1 MNRSE
6 RAFKHLGVILLDLIS
21 VLISFFAAFFGYHY
35 VKIGVLPNFDT
46 YDGAYRIII
55 VLIFLTHLFY
65 AFSGESY
72 SNILHRNAVE
82 EIRGIVWHN
91 IKLLAT
97 ILIVLFFLKESATY
111 SRLILAIF
119 FALNVFFMSIFRTIY
134 KKTLL
139 RTKKGGAVNTA
150 HMLIVTEKE
159 NADALSSLLAPKAY
173 SGYELV
179 GCADKD
185 SYKSFVR
192 ENVIDEVFVSYPE
205 GEIRNEI
212 IETLVDM
219 GLTVHIDIG
228 QYFDQ
233 TPNSQMN
240 NINDRSVITTAINPM
255 TFRQKF
261 IKRLLDIIGSIFG
274 LIFTLI
280 LFIIFAPII
289 FIQSPGPIIFK
300 QKRVGKNGRIF
311 NFYKFRSMYP
321 DAEERKKEL
330 MEQNK
335 MEGLMFKMDN
345 DPRIFPIGRFL
356 RKTSLDE
363 FPQFWNVLKGDMS
376 LVGTRPPTLD
386 EYEKYSLYHA
396 SRLSIKPGI
405 TGLWQISGRSDIT
418 NFEEVVKLDREYIRN
433 FSTFEDLRIMFKT
446 IAVVFTGRGSV

>member
-6 RAFKHLGVILLDLIS
+6 SAFKHLGVILLDLIS
-21 VLISFFAAFFGYHY
+21 VTISFFAAFYGYHY
-35 VKIGVLPNFDT
+35 VKIGMLANFDM
-46 YDGAYRIII
+46 YEGAYRIII

-119 FALNVFFMSIFRTIY
+119 FVLNVFLMTCFRLIR
-134 KKTLL
+134 KHHLLKT
-139 RTKKGGAVNTA
+139 KSSSAVRNSKL
-150 HMLIVTEKE
+150 LIVCDKE
-159 NADALSSLLAPKAY
+159 HADELFRLLEPKAY
-173 SGYELV
+173 SGYELA
-179 GCADKD
+179 GTADAS
-185 SYKSFVR
+185 SYLEYIKS
-192 ENVIDEVFVSYPE
+192 NVVDEVLVSYSDE
-205 GEIRNEI
+205 KVRGQI
-212 IETLVDM
+212 IETLLDV

-228 QYFDQ
+228 QFFDE
-233 TPNSQMN
+233 TPNSRMN

-261 IKRLLDIIGSIFG
+261 IKRTIDIIGAIFG
-274 LIFTLI
+274 LLI
-280 LFIIFAPII
+280 TAVLFIFFAPII
-289 FIQSPGPIIFK
+289 LIQSPGPIIFK

-321 DAEERKKEL
+321 DAEERKKAL
-330 MEQNK
+330 MSQNK

-345 DPRIFPIGRFL
+345 DPRIFPFGRFL

-418 NFEEVVKLDREYIRN
+418 NFEDVVKLDREYIRN
-433 FSTFEDLRIMFKT
+433 FSTFEDLRIMLKT
-446 IAVVFTGRGSV
+446 VTVVFTGRGSV

>member
-1 MNRSE
+1 MTQGE
-6 RAFKHLGVILLDLIS
+6 KTFKYIDFILLDLIS
-21 VLISFFAAFFGYHY
+21 VAISFFAAFYGYHY
-35 VKIGVLPNFDT
+35 VKLHHFANFDM

-55 VLIFLTHLFY
+55 ALIFLIHLFY
-65 AFSGESY
+65 AFSGDIY
-72 SNILHRNAVE
+72 TDILRRNSVE
-82 EIRGIVWHN
+82 EVRGIVWHN

-119 FALNVFFMSIFRTIY
+119 FIFDVLLMTFCR
-134 KKTLL
+134 LL
-139 RTKKGGAVNTA
+139 RKHHLLKAKSSSAIRNSKL
-150 HMLIVTEKE
+150 LIVCDKE
-159 NADALSSLLAPKAY
+159 HADELCKLLEPKAY
-173 SGYELV
+173 SGYELA
-179 GCADKD
+179 GTADAS
-185 SYKSFVR
+185 SYLEYIKS
-192 ENVIDEVFVSYPE
+192 NVVDEVLVSYSDEKVRGPV
-205 GEIRNEI
+205 
-212 IETLVDM
+212 IETLLDV

-228 QYFDQ
+228 QFFEEA
-233 TPNSQMN
+233 PNSRMN

-261 IKRLLDIIGSIFG
+261 IKRTIDIIGAIFG
-274 LIFTLI
+274 LLFTAI
-280 LFIIFAPII
+280 LFIFFAPII
-289 FIQSPGPIIFK
+289 LIQSPGPIIFK
-300 QKRVGKNGRIF
+300 QKRVGKNGRVF

-321 DAEERKKEL
+321 DAEERKKAL
-330 MEQNK
+330 MSQNK

-345 DPRIFPIGRFL
+345 DPRIFPFGRFL

-418 NFEEVVKLDREYIRN
+418 NFEDVVKLDREYIRN
-433 FSTFEDLRIMFKT
+433 FSTFEDLRIMLKT
-446 IAVVFTGRGSV
+446 VTVVFTGRGSV

>member
-1 MNRSE
+1 
-6 RAFKHLGVILLDLIS
+6 LDLIC
-21 VLISFFAAFFGYHY
+21 VTISFLSAFWGYHY
-35 VKIGVLPNFDT
+35 VKLGTFIDFDT

-65 AFSGESY
+65 AFSGNIY
-72 SNILHRNAVE
+72 SEVMHRTSVE

-91 IKLLAT
+91 IKLLAS

-119 FALNVFFMSIFRTIY
+119 FCLNVFLMSVCRTIR
-134 KKTLL
+134 KKSLL
-139 RTKKGGAVNTA
+139 KTKKATVRQS
-150 HMLIVTEKE
+150 HMLIVAEKE
-159 NADALSSLLAPKAY
+159 HADALRSLLDPKAY

-179 GCADKD
+179 GCVDKD
-185 SYKSFVR
+185 TYKDFIR
-192 ENVIDEVFVSYPE
+192 ENIIDEVFVSYPE
-205 GEIRNEI
+205 GPVRSEI

-228 QYFDQ
+228 QYLDEM
-233 TPNSQMN
+233 PNSHISN
-240 NINDRSVITTAINPM
+240 LNDRSVISTAINPM

-261 IKRLLDIIGSIFG
+261 IKRLIDIIGGILG
-274 LIFTLI
+274 LIITAI
-280 LFIIFAPII
+280 LFIFFAPII
-289 FIQSPGPIIFK
+289 LIQSPGHIIFK

-311 NFYKFRSMYP
+311 DFYKFRSMYP
-321 DAEERKKEL
+321 DAEERKKAL
-330 MEQNK
+330 MDQNK

-345 DPRIFPIGRFL
+345 DPRIFPFGRFL

-446 IAVVFTGRGSV
+446 ITVVFTGKGSV

>member
-1 MNRSE
+1 MNKSDSL
-6 RAFKHLGVILLDLIS
+6 FKHLDFILLDLIS
-21 VLISFFAAFFGYHY
+21 VMISFFAAFFGYHY
-35 VKIGVLPNFDT
+35 VKLGFFVDFDA

-55 VLIFLTHLFY
+55 VLMFLTHLFY
-65 AFSGESY
+65 AFSGNLY
-72 SNILHRNAVE
+72 SDIMHRNSLE
-82 EIRGIVWHN
+82 EIRGIIWHN
-91 IKLLAT
+91 IKLLAS

-111 SRLILAIF
+111 SRLILVIF
-119 FALNVFFMSIFRTIY
+119 FGLNVFLMSVFRLIR
-134 KKTLL
+134 KKSLSK
-139 RTKKGGAVNTA
+139 TKKATA
-150 HMLIVTEKE
+150 RQSHMLIIADKE
-159 NADALSSLLAPKAY
+159 NAESILSLLDPKAY
-173 SGYELV
+173 SGYELA
-179 GCADKD
+179 GCVDKD
-185 SYKSFVR
+185 TYKDFIK
-192 ENVIDEVFVSYPE
+192 ENIIDEVFVSYPE
-205 GEIRNEI
+205 GPVRSGI

-228 QYFDQ
+228 QYLDEM
-233 TPNSQMN
+233 PNSHIN
-240 NINDRSVITTAINPM
+240 NLNDRSVITTAINPM

-261 IKRLLDIIGSIFG
+261 IKRLIDIIGSIFG
-274 LIFTLI
+274 LLFTLI
-280 LFIIFAPII
+280 LFILFAPII

-321 DAEERKKEL
+321 DAEARKKDL

-345 DPRIFPIGRFL
+345 DPRIFPFGRFL

-363 FPQFWNVLKGDMS
+363 FPQFWNVCKGDMS

-418 NFEEVVKLDREYIRN
+418 DFEEVVKLDREYIRN
-433 FSTFEDLRIMFKT
+433 FSVMEDLRIIFKT
-446 IAVVFTGRGSV
+446 ISVVFTGRGSV

>member
-1 MNRSE
+1 MTQGE
-6 RAFKHLGVILLDLIS
+6 KTFKYLDFILLDLIS
-21 VLISFFAAFFGYHY
+21 VAVSFFTAFFGYHY
-35 VKIGVLPNFDT
+35 IKLHLIADFDM
-46 YDGAYRIII
+46 YDGAYRII
-55 VLIFLTHLFY
+55 VALIFLIHLFY
-65 AFSGESY
+65 AFSGDIY
-72 SNILHRNAVE
+72 SDILRRNSVE
-82 EIRGIVWHN
+82 EVRGIVWHN

-119 FALNVFFMSIFRTIY
+119 IVLNVFLMTFFRLIRKHY
-134 KKTLL
+134 LLKTKSSSAIRNSKL
-139 RTKKGGAVNTA
+139 
-150 HMLIVTEKE
+150 LIVCDKE
-159 NADALSSLLAPKAY
+159 HSDELCRLLEPKAY
-173 SGYELV
+173 SGYELA
-179 GCADKD
+179 GTADAA
-185 SYKSFVR
+185 SYLEYIKS
-192 ENVIDEVFVSYPE
+192 NVVDEVLVSYADE
-205 GEIRNEI
+205 KVRGQI
-212 IETLVDM
+212 IETLLDV

-228 QYFDQ
+228 QFFDEA
-233 TPNSQMN
+233 PNSRMN

-261 IKRLLDIIGSIFG
+261 IKRTIDIIGAIFG
-274 LIFTLI
+274 LLI
-280 LFIIFAPII
+280 TAVLFIFFAPII
-289 FIQSPGPIIFK
+289 LIQSPGPIIFK

-321 DAEERKKEL
+321 DAEERKKAL
-330 MEQNK
+330 MSQNK

-345 DPRIFPIGRFL
+345 DPRIFPFGRFL

-418 NFEEVVKLDREYIRN
+418 NFEDVVKLDREYIRN
-433 FSTFEDLRIMFKT
+433 FSTFEDLRIMLKT
-446 IAVVFTGRGSV
+446 VTVVFTGRGSV